1 VVDPRREAVL
11 VRPTDGGAFEDKTSE
26 IEWYRADADAVHI
39 KYFRKKQTYRYGQRR
54 VAILRDP
61 VALALDAGERVEIR
75 GSVWRTVTEVLVFGA
90 WCRIFYRTEEGGDYR
105 TYPCQDVRILRDATS
120 APGAAAVL
128 AYWRSIVSAL
138 PEDDRL
144 RDAYSRLTFV
154 HPDSALGRYLNAEP
168 IADTGKAAPAIFPF
182 SGNLSQRQAVERAL
196 RHTISVVEGPP
207 GTGKTQTILNLIA
220 NIISAR
226 PAARPVTVAVVSFNN
241 AAVDNVRDKLA
252 DEGFGYVAASLGR
265 REKQM
270 DFLTAQAQEGRN
282 AEVDR
287 LVGDTKVPLPPP
299 EQLADLDR
307 RLQQLRQGE
316 RRLAEWYQEIDSYRL
331 EQRHFSRYLER
342 HELPDLAHFP
352 LLRRSSGRILDYL
365 AETATRTG
373 SAGRIRQLIR
383 RVRFYLRYGPTGGV
397 DPEDTDVV
405 LALQRAYYDRKI
417 AELQRQIEHA
427 EDELGHADFDGLVR
441 DHQRLSA
448 QALRSA
454 LQQRYTTLKRT
465 VYKQE
470 SYRLGSN
477 FSTFTMDYPVIL
489 STCHSLA
496 RSIAAGFL
504 LDYLIVDEASQVDL
518 LAAGLALACARTV
531 VIVGDGRQ
539 LPSIPNET
547 AAASAGPAP
556 AAAYDYQQHSILSS
570 VMELY
575 GPALPRTMLRE
586 HYRCDPAIIGF
597 CNKKFYDGQLVPYTK
612 SSPGS
617 RPLIVVRTVEG
628 NHMRQ
633 HRGGGRSNQR
643 EVDVIVEEVIPQYC
657 ADTRAE
663 DIGITTPYRR
673 QVDKI
678 TDALLDSIESDTVHK
693 FQGRQKDVV
702 IMTTVL
708 DETWRGRTGTAFVDD
723 PHLVNVA
730 VSRAARRFLLVTNHS
745 MLPTSRNL
753 RDLIGYIE
761 YHDQGETVDSA
772 IVSVFD
778 LLYRDYSTRLQPL
791 ARRLETSRQYKSEN
805 IMLTLLR
812 EILAEDPYTDCLVAC
827 QVLLRN
833 LLPDLARLTPE
844 QAAYARR
851 RASIDF
857 VIYNKITLQLALA
870 IEVDGFEFHENNPA
884 QQVRDS
890 LKNAICAVYGI
901 RLRRLP
907 TTGSGEADLIRRELD
922 AALGVA
928 RSS

>member
-11 VRPTDGGAFEDKTSE
+11 VCPSDGGAFEDKTSD
-26 IEWYRADADAVHI
+26 IESYRTDADAVHI
-39 KYFRKKQTYRYGQRR
+39 KYFRKKQTYRYGRRR

-61 VALALDAGERVEIR
+61 LPIALDAGERVEIR
-75 GSVWRTVTEVLVFGA
+75 GNVWKNVTETLVFGA
-90 WCRIFYRTEEGGDYR
+90 WCRIFYRTETGDVHR
-105 TYPCQDVRILRDATS
+105 MYPFQDVRILRDATS
-120 APGAAAVL
+120 EPRAAAVL
-128 AYWRSIVSAL
+128 AYWRRIVSAL

-144 RDAYSRLTFV
+144 RDAYSKLTFV
-154 HPDSALGRYLNAEP
+154 HPESALGRYLNAEP
-168 IADTGKAAPAIFPF
+168 IADTGMAAPAIFPF

-220 NIISAR
+220 NIVSARAAAR
-226 PAARPVTVAVVSFNN
+226 PATVAVVSFNN

-265 REKQM
+265 LEKRM

-287 LVGDTKVPLPPP
+287 LVGDAKVVVPPP

-316 RRLAEWYQEIDSYRL
+316 RRLAEWHQEIDSYRL

-373 SAGRIRQLIR
+373 RAGRIRQLIR

-427 EDELGHADFDGLVR
+427 EDELGRADFDGLAG

-454 LQQRYTTLKRT
+454 LQQRYATLKRT

-496 RSIAAGFL
+496 RSIAGGFL
-504 LDYLIVDEASQVDL
+504 LDYLIIDEASQVDL

-547 AAASAGPAP
+547 AAASAGLAP

-730 VSRAARRFLLVTNHS
+730 VSRAATRFLLVTNHS

-761 YHDQGETVDSA
+761 YHDQGETVASA
-772 IVSVFD
+772 VVSVFD
-778 LLYRDYSTRLQPL
+778 LLYRDYSARLQPL
-791 ARRLETSRQYKSEN
+791 ARRLETSRPYKSEN
-805 IMLTLLR
+805 IMLTLLH

-844 QAAYARR
+844 QAVYARR

-857 VIYNKITLQLALA
+857 VIYNKITMRLALA

>member
-1 VVDPRREAVL
+1 VG
-11 VRPTDGGAFEDKTSE
+11 PTDGGAFEDKTSD
-26 IEWYRADADAVHI
+26 IEWCRADPDAVHI
-39 KYFRKKQTYRYGQRR
+39 KYLRNKQIYRYGRRR

-105 TYPCQDVRILRDATS
+105 TYPFQDVRILRDATS
-120 APGAAAVL
+120 APGAAGVL
-128 AYWRSIVSAL
+128 AYWRSIASAL

-144 RDAYSRLTFV
+144 RDAYSKLTFV
-154 HPDSALGRYLNAEP
+154 HPESALGRYLNAEP
-168 IADTGKAAPAIFPF
+168 IADTGMAAPAIFPF

-220 NIISAR
+220 NIVSAR
-226 PAARPVTVAVVSFNN
+226 PAARPATVAVVSSNN

-265 REKQM
+265 LEKRM

-287 LVGDTKVPLPPP
+287 LVGDAKVVVPPP

-316 RRLAEWYQEIDSYRL
+316 RRLAEWHQEIDSYRL

-373 SAGRIRQLIR
+373 RAGRIRQLIR

-427 EDELGHADFDGLVR
+427 EDELGRADFDGLAG

-454 LQQRYTTLKRT
+454 LQQRYATLKRT

-496 RSIAAGFL
+496 RSIAGGFL
-504 LDYLIVDEASQVDL
+504 LDYLIIDEASQVDL

-643 EVDVIVEEVIPQYC
+643 EVDVIVEDVHPAPGGEPVEQLTPHRPLRRLHDAFAGHRYVP
-657 ADTRAE
+657 ADC
-663 DIGITTPYRR
+663 
-673 QVDKI
+673 V
-678 TDALLDSIESDTVHK
+678 ALQALEAKSHLAGERPPPP
-693 FQGRQKDVV
+693 GP
-702 IMTTVL
+702 
-708 DETWRGRTGTAFVDD
+708 ERGHQIRV
-723 PHLVNVA
+723 
-730 VSRAARRFLLVTNHS
+730 R
-745 MLPTSRNL
+745 LPTAVGQRRSTSERRDAVRQSPAFRNL
-753 RDLIGYIE
+753 RLHRREPPVLGLRL
-761 YHDQGETVDSA
+761 GEGEGGHPVAVLEREADPEVA
-772 IVSVFD
+772 
-778 LLYRDYSTRLQPL
+778 L
-791 ARRLETSRQYKSEN
+791 RRH
-805 IMLTLLR
+805 
-812 EILAEDPYTDCLVAC
+812 AD
-827 QVLLRN
+827 
-833 LLPDLARLTPE
+833 
-844 QAAYARR
+844 R
-851 RASIDF
+851 RAS
-857 VIYNKITLQLALA
+857 QSAQELASPATVSSLA
-870 IEVDGFEFHENNPA
+870 TMSFAGWSGVSRSPEHRRMNDGSPRPATAVSVGWRSRRPRGRDHTSCAGRVGQVDHGGRGRARH
-884 QQVRDS
+884 
-890 LKNAICAVYGI
+890 
-901 RLRRLP
+901 
-907 TTGSGEADLIRRELD
+907 
-922 AALGVA
+922 
-928 RSS
+928 RSSVAVAGSASPSRRTSCRGRSPAGRRGLGLGPPEG